1 MGLRVACFSNRHF
14 GFLNWPDFDLNALMT
29 RGHNPETQA
38 LLINPTIPSD
48 VLEALFKK
56 ADSFAG
62 VDEQNW
68 LWMIQTAARNERL
81 NIDKATMDGPDLG
94 LWRIQ
99 KAIFGFLE
107 TVPVTTH
114 SAFAALDIL
123 NQLDTQHATW
133 PDDIAHVLRDG
144 GKPTSKTTRVKKR
157 EGHFTHL
164 TLKEELRCLLAARY
178 SRRSMGAE
186 WPAVFGSPNDQD
198 IARRCAFYAGE
209 DLSEKDIKTGF
220 EKDRDVFLFACQEPL
235 RAVLCLIPTAL
246 WNDRIGPRALGDGAD
261 AFWHCHEGIPSG
273 EQASTMAS

>member
-1 MGLRVACFSNRHF
+1 M
-14 GFLNWPDFDLNALMT
+14 
-29 RGHNPETQA
+29 
-38 LLINPTIPSD
+38 LINPTIPSD

-133 PDDIAHVLRDG
+133 PDDIAHVLERW
-144 GKPTSKTTRVKKR
+144 GKADLKDHKGEER

-178 SRRSMGAE
+178 SRRSMGASG
-186 WPAVFGSPNDQD
+186 PRVFGSPNDQD
-198 IARRCAFYAGE
+198 IARRCAF
-209 DLSEKDIKTGF
+209 
-220 EKDRDVFLFACQEPL
+220 
-235 RAVLCLIPTAL
+235 LC
-246 WNDRIGPRALGDGAD
+246 G
-261 AFWHCHEGIPSG
+261 
-273 EQASTMAS
+273 